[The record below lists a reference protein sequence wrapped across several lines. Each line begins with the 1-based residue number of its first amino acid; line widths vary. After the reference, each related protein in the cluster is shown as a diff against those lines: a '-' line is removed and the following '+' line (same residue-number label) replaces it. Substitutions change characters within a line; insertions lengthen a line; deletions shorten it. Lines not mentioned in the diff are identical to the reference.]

1 MNGYAAAARIR
12 SASPHLVAGT
22 SRRGELAMPSPAA
35 ETEVLLVEAADDP
48 RPIAGPG
55 LGERWSAI
63 CERWSQLTFYLT
75 DANSWR

>member
-1 MNGYAAAARIR
+1 
-12 SASPHLVAGT
+12 
-22 SRRGELAMPSPAA
+22 MPSPAA